1 MPNSI
6 FIISHNNHTFL
17 QSELIRA
24 SESFEH
30 VLFLA
35 PYGTISQS
43 VLNELKNVSWYSFN
57 REKLKTSS
65 IYSLRHL
72 CEQQV
77 KEELFGSI
85 AYREFNLA
93 YFKEFIFYLAFR
105 DLVQKVAN
113 EYGVLENADKWKV
126 LSMWYAA
133 DAYAANCLKSK
144 SPRLSISSLVHSY
157 EVDPA
162 KNEFI
167 FRLFRREYHDSF
179 ELVSFISAHVKD
191 AYIENVAKPLN
202 LRQDNISVCHLG
214 IDKLEDGFCARS
226 NDGVFRILSCS
237 HIVPVK
243 RIELLFEALEQYS
256 DCPIEWFHIGSGPD
270 LNLFRDKANRCTNR
284 HLSITFLGS
293 LPNEDI
299 HRFYV
304 RHPIDLFVNVSKS
317 EGVPVSIMEAIAY
330 GVPVLATNVGGNSEI
345 VQPDFGCLLS
355 ADPLPL
361 QIWKKIK
368 LFACMPQNEIEAARK
383 SARAYFAE
391 QYDSKLI
398 RKSFYQRLKEKA

>member
-6 FIISHNNHTFL
+6 FIISHNNHAFL

-24 SESFEH
+24 SESFER

-43 VLNELKNVSWYSFN
+43 VLNELKNVRWYGFDRDS
-57 REKLKTSS
+57 LKISS

-77 KEELFGSI
+77 REELFGTI
-85 AYREFNLA
+85 ANHKYSLA
-93 YFKEFIFYLAFR
+93 YFKEFIFYLSFR

-113 EYGVLENADKWKV
+113 EFGVLDNADKWKV

-133 DAYAANCLKSK
+133 DAYSANCLKAK

-167 FRLFRREYHDSF
+167 LRLFRREYHDSF
-179 ELVSFISAHVKD
+179 DLVSFISAHVKD

-214 IDKLEDGFCARS
+214 IDKLEDGFCSRS
-226 NDGVFRILSCS
+226 NDSVFRILSCS

-256 DCPIEWFHIGSGPD
+256 DSPIEWFHIGSGPD
-270 LNLFRDKANRCTNR
+270 LEIFRDKANRCTNP

-304 RHPIDLFVNVSKS
+304 RNPIDLFVNVSKS

-368 LFACMPQNEIEAARK
+368 LFTCMPRDDIEAARK
-383 SARAYFAE
+383 SARNFFAE
-391 QYDSKLI
+391 QYDSKSI
-398 RKSFYQRLKEKA
+398 RKSFYQRLREKA